1 MAGDHTAG
9 LHPSDLLDA
18 KLCRSLLRKALD
30 LIRQAGRP
38 NETDMILLHGMLFDE
53 ILDQPE
59 VGSGVEGLSE
69 KSRKVVCL
77 LFAASEFA
85 DAERSSSSISPC
97 VIRMWVSRW
106 SPSVKASIEREIVMS
121 FSQQPDF
128 ICPAFSRI
136 VSRCSRR
143 RRF

>member
-1 MAGDHTAG
+1 MRLSYLRRDSLSEESAALG
-9 LHPSDLLDA
+9 L
-18 KLCRSLLRKALD
+18 
-30 LIRQAGRP
+30 
-38 NETDMILLHGMLFDE
+38 ETDTVAFDRIGDGRAEPVLPSVERFDE

-85 DAERSSSSISPC
+85 DAERSSPSISPY

-128 ICPAFSRI
+128 ICPAFSWI

>member
-1 MAGDHTAG
+1 MLG
-9 LHPSDLLDA
+9 L
-18 KLCRSLLRKALD
+18 
-30 LIRQAGRP
+30 
-38 NETDMILLHGMLFDE
+38 ETDAVAFDRIGDDRAEPVLPSVERFVE

-85 DAERSSSSISPC
+85 DAERSSSSISPYD
-97 VIRMWVSRW
+97 IRVWVSRW

-121 FSQQPDF
+121 F
-128 ICPAFSRI
+128 
-136 VSRCSRR
+136 
-143 RRF
+143 